1 MINPNVAIELGYA
14 LKSLTTENVL
24 MVMNNHY
31 GRRDDMP
38 FDLGHKSGP
47 ILYRLAH
54 DASKQEIEAQK
65 KKLVATLAEALRQY
79 VPKPVQMPFP
89 EMKPQIGQGIY
100 FKDRRALGE
109 DKNSGDKGKF
119 ELPFRSVMWLRV
131 IPCAKLEMPLSLQV
145 LMNNVGRFGT
155 FGEPIGGE
163 RVREND
169 YGVCFFTPAGL
180 TENIDSITQYTRDC
194 EIWGINADIL
204 RQGEQGSLLI
214 IPTFAMENLLH

>member
-1 MINPNVAIELGYA
+1 
-14 LKSLTTENVL
+14 
-24 MVMNNHY
+24 
-31 GRRDDMP
+31 
-38 FDLGHKSGP
+38 
-47 ILYRLAH
+47 
-54 DASKQEIEAQK
+54 
-65 KKLVATLAEALRQY
+65 
-79 VPKPVQMPFP
+79 
-89 EMKPQIGQGIY
+89 
-100 FKDRRALGE
+100 
-109 DKNSGDKGKF
+109 
-119 ELPFRSVMWLRV
+119 MWLRV

-214 IPTFAMENLLH
+214 IPTFAMENLFTRSLNLYMEFMRTVAKVPLPVQIEAGIEGVRSRRIAHNGQLIRDAGVMHNNEVIHRGLIRSYDKAEQEAFLLAFFEKVNAGSGVPRPAGLYGRG